1 MRRALALALMI
12 VLALLAG
19 GAIARW
25 YFPDW
30 RPGDVATQP
39 AAAVPASAG
48 REAFDRWLAAD
59 PSRAGEFAAFE
70 AYIAEQGYADLLPAW
85 TLLRANANKT
95 GRCNADAFVLPPRRM
110 WRNIVSALRLVRE
123 QVVPAVGRVTV
134 ASAYRDPAL
143 NSCSRGARH
152 SRHLGFAALDLIPLD
167 QPDAPT
173 SFRKLCAAWRAA
185 GAESLW
191 GFGAYYDPERT
202 RHNRV
207 ARFHVDGTG
216 WRTWGFSYG
225 RASSGCNSL

>member
-1 MRRALALALMI
+1 MRRSLALVVALA
-12 VLALLAG
+12 VLAS
-19 GAIARW
+19 GAIAWW
-25 YFPDW
+25 YPAD
-30 RPGDVATQP
+30 RGPGDR
-39 AAAVPASAG
+39 AALPSAVVPVSAG

-59 PSRAGEFAAFE
+59 PSRAAEFAEFE
-70 AYIAEQGYADLLPAW
+70 DYVAAQGYADLLPAW
-85 TLLRANANKT
+85 TLLRANASKT
-95 GRCNADAFVLPPRRM
+95 GRCNADAFVLPPRRL
-110 WRNIVSALRLVRE
+110 WRNIVPALRLVRE
-123 QVVPAVGRVTV
+123 QVVPAIGRVAV
-134 ASAYRDPAL
+134 ASAFRDPAL
-143 NSCSRGARH
+143 NACSRGARR

-185 GAESLW
+185 GARSRW

>member
-1 MRRALALALMI
+1 MI
-12 VLALLAG
+12 AMAMAAG
-19 GAIARW
+19 GAIAWR
-25 YFPDW
+25 YFPVW
-30 RPGDVATQP
+30 ATGYAPAP
-39 AAAVPASAG
+39 AAAVVPDSAG
-48 REAFDRWLAAD
+48 RKAFDRWLAAE
-59 PSRAGEFAAFE
+59 PQRTLEFAAFE

-95 GRCNADAFVLPPRRM
+95 GRCNVEAFVLPPRRL
-110 WRNIVSALRLVRE
+110 WRNIVPALQLVRE

-143 NSCSRGARH
+143 NSCSRGARR

-185 GAESLW
+185 GAESQW
-191 GFGAYYDPERT
+191 GFGAYYDPGRT